1 MIAHT
6 LPLRLL
12 LGLVLAAVTALGTA
26 LTITAASHRQPMPC
40 GPECPPRGPS
50 THLVRPSGA
59 VAAEPVA
66 PVTRG

>member
-26 LTITAASHRQPMPC
+26 LTITAASQRQPMPC

-50 THLVRPSGA
+50 TRLVHPSGT
-59 VAAEPVA
+59 VATAPVA
-66 PVTRG
+66 QVTRA